1 MSPERGTVLSIVL
14 IMCVMEYIAASFMSL
29 YPRWGRAEGVKI
41 EMYATIF
48 TYTYIKHHN
57 NK

>member
-29 YPRWGRAEGVKI
+29 YLRWGRAEGVKI
-41 EMYATIF
+41 EMYIAMSDGSADPEV
-48 TYTYIKHHN
+48 
-57 NK
+57 